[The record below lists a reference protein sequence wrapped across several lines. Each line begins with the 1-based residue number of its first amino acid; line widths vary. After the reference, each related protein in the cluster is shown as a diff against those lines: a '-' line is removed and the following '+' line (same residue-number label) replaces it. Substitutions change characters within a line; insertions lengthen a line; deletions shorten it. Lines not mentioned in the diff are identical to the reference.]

1 MPRAP
6 TELTVLQSA
15 QEDLAEIKQHNPD
28 HAARILTKIN
38 DWSGKNQVRTHS
50 TKAPEISDRL

>member
-38 DWSGKNQVRTHS
+38 DWSEKIKWGRTPQS
-50 TKAPEISDRL
+50 T